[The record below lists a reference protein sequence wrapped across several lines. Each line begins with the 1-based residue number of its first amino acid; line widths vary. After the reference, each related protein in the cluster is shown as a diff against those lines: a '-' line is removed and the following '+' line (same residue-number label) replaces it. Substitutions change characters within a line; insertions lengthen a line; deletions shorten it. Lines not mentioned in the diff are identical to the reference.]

1 MVKKKKTGNQTRKAP
16 RSVAPAG
23 SLDEI
28 HIDGLLVRAILG
40 LNPEE
45 RVKKQDFVIDLMLY
59 ADLSAASASDD
70 IKDTVDY
77 KWVKEGALKI
87 AETSACRLVEHLAQ
101 RLADFCLSHPR
112 VLRVRVRVDKP
123 GALRFTRNV
132 GFAIL
137 REKAYH

>member
-1 MVKKKKTGNQTRKAP
+1 MASKKRGAKAP
-16 RSVAPAG
+16 VTTVKSSAPPG
-23 SLDEI
+23 CLDEI

-40 LNPEE
+40 LNPDE
-45 RVKKQDFVIDLMLY
+45 RVKRQDFLIDLTLY
-59 ADLSAASASDD
+59 ADLSRASRSDE
-70 IKDTVDY
+70 IRDTVDY

-123 GALRFTRNV
+123 GALRFARNV

>member
-1 MVKKKKTGNQTRKAP
+1 MASKKRGAKAP
-16 RSVAPAG
+16 ATTPKSSAPPG
-23 SLDEI
+23 CLDEI

-40 LNPEE
+40 LNPDE
-45 RVKKQDFVIDLMLY
+45 RVKRQDFLIDLTLY
-59 ADLSAASASDD
+59 ADLSRASRSDE
-70 IKDTVDY
+70 IRDTVDY

-123 GALRFTRNV
+123 GALRFARNV